1 MRACWIYL
9 LALLTVLGG
18 AVSSCGQSS
27 TGTISGSVTD
37 QNGGVV
43 SAANISIQNTG
54 TGLSRSTVTS
64 VEGYYNFVNVP
75 AGSYE
80 VTAEAA
86 SFATFVRNGI
96 ILDGARNVVV
106 DFILKPGA
114 TQATITVTENA
125 SALNTTTPEI
135 GTHFTPNQITQL
147 PTAPDGSAYNTLLQ
161 APGVMQADKQ
171 AVTNLPGNFSS
182 NGNRLRSNNF
192 MLDGQDI
199 NDPNITGAQ
208 IPLNNPDAISEV
220 QIVTNQFLA
229 EYGRNAGSVANFVT
243 KSGTSQYHGSGILF
257 YNGGS
262 LNSCSNLDKA
272 AGFCD
277 PTASDESMW
286 GAPPRKEFRYGFTAG
301 GPIAFP
307 WFGKGG
313 IKKSNDTFFFADF
326 LEWTNRQIG
335 SGTTINGAPTDA
347 GRATLQQYFGQLPQV
362 QALLKFVPPGTGNVS
377 TVAAG
382 GQMIEVGNLTGWLP
396 ATFDETQGSVR
407 IDHVFGAR
415 NLLYGRFRWSL
426 SSDLGEQATP
436 PGLGTLANVNTY
448 AATVVWNSTI
458 STSFLNTVQLA
469 WTRFDGRYV
478 GQDQAAA
485 AIPSIEIT
493 ELGMNGPFH
502 NPYRTA
508 FGMAVNFPQTR
519 KPDIYQVMDHVS
531 YLRGQHSIKFGADYN
546 RRNVSSFFIGN
557 TRGRLLYNT
566 LQNFLSDRAQIAAIT
581 LPLPGG
587 ELIAHYGWN
596 EFQAYVQDEWR
607 LKPTFTLTL
616 GLRYEYP
623 GNSFGSLEALNQ
635 RIVAAN
641 GNDPAFGVTAEPS
654 PDTNNFMPRVGFA
667 WNPQTKSTGLV
678 RWLTGGNKAVIRGGY
693 ARAYDGSY
701 LVMYALMRN
710 SFPFVAFQPVR
721 GPLPSFATVQSMSGG
736 SATILNPAAAMLLP
750 RNALAPDF
758 RMPLSNQV
766 ALDYQRELSRN
777 VVIRLGYVGT
787 FGSDLFQSVDGN
799 PRLACPYGSGL
810 PGTNTCNSSG
820 IDPFTGTTVPVVL
833 APTTDPSRGPLRL
846 WANNGSSSYNAL
858 QASFEKRFS
867 GGFTANVY
875 YTWSKFIDT
884 ASDIFG
890 ATSGDA
896 GISIDS
902 FNLNADRARSA
913 YDYPQ
918 RLAGNA
924 VYQFPFGQ
932 GEKGFAG
939 QLIRGWQVSAVVTL
953 QSGAPFSVLN
963 GSDPAGGAVGI
974 DTLVGD
980 VIRPNVYTDLNVSK
994 MSVAELYAT
1003 NQRLRYQALATAA
1016 ANFNA
1021 LPPGPCVEG
1030 FLPGTPLNNLVFAKA
1045 TARITCSPSGA
1056 RSYTVDFNGV
1066 EPGQRYGNSSRN
1078 MLRSDSLQLVDFSLA
1093 KNTQLTERFALQL
1106 RADVFNLFNHRNFGT
1121 PDAQLTSA
1129 NFLNKW
1135 ATDGGNRRIVL
1146 GLRLTF

>member
-1 MRACWIYL
+1 MRVCRIYL
-9 LALLTVLGG
+9 LALVTILGVI
-18 AVSSCGQSS
+18 ASSSAQSS
-27 TGTISGSVTD
+27 TGSISGTVD
-37 QNGGVV
+37 DNNGAVV
-43 SAANISIQNTG
+43 SAATISIRNTG
-54 TGLSRSTVTS
+54 TGLSRSTIAS
-64 VEGYYNFVNVP
+64 AEGHYNFVDVP
-75 AGSYE
+75 AGTYE

-86 SFATFVRNGI
+86 TFATLVRNGI
-96 ILDGARNVVV
+96 ILAGAQNAIV
-106 DFILKPGA
+106 DFSLKPGV
-114 TQATITVTENA
+114 TQASITVTENA
-125 SALNTTTPEI
+125 SALNTTTSEI

-147 PTAPDGSAYNTLLQ
+147 PTAPDGSAYSTLLQ
-161 APGVMQADKQ
+161 APGVTQADRQ

-192 MLDGQDI
+192 MLDGQDV

-229 EYGRNAGSVANFVT
+229 EYGRNSGSVSNFVT
-243 KSGTSQYHGSGILF
+243 KSGTNRYHSSGILF

-277 PTASDESMW
+277 PTATDGNMW
-286 GAPPRKEFRYGFTAG
+286 GSPPKKEFRYGFTAG
-301 GPIAFP
+301 GPIALP
-307 WFGKGG
+307 WFGEGG
-313 IKKSNDTFFFADF
+313 IKKSSDTFFFADF
-326 LEWTNRQIG
+326 LEWTDRQFG
-335 SGTTINGAPTDA
+335 SGSTINGAPTIA

-362 QALLKFVPPGTGNVS
+362 QALLQFVPPGTGNVS
-377 TVAAG
+377 TITAG
-382 GQMIEVGNLTGWLP
+382 GHVIEVGSLTGWLP
-396 ATFDETQGSVR
+396 ATLDETQGSVR

-415 NLLYGRFRWSL
+415 NLLYGRFRWSV
-426 SSDLGEQATP
+426 SSELGEQATP

-448 AATVVWNSTI
+448 AATVVWNSTL

-485 AIPSIEIT
+485 SIPSIEIT
-493 ELGMNGPFH
+493 ELGMNGPAH
-502 NPYRTA
+502 NSSRTA
-508 FGMAVNFPQTR
+508 FGMAFNFPQTR

-531 YLRGQHSIKFGADYN
+531 YLRGEHSIKFGADYN
-546 RRNVSSFFIGN
+546 RRNVSSFFVAN

-566 LQNFLSDRAQIAAIT
+566 LQDFLSDRAQIAAIT

-587 ELIAHYGWN
+587 ELDAHYGWN

-607 LKPTFTLTL
+607 IKPTFILTL

-635 RIVAAN
+635 RILAAN
-641 GNDPAFGVTAEPS
+641 GNDPAFGLTAEPS

-667 WNPQTKSTGLV
+667 WTPETKSTGPLG
-678 RWLTGGNKAVIRGGY
+678 WLTGGNKAVIRGGY
-693 ARAYDGSY
+693 SRAYDGSY
-701 LVMYALMRN
+701 LVMYASTRN
-710 SFPFVAFQPVR
+710 AFPFVAFQPVR
-721 GPLPSFATVQSMSGG
+721 GPLPSFATLQSIRGG

-750 RNALAPDF
+750 RNSVAPDF

-777 VVIRLGYVGT
+777 VVIRVGYVGT
-787 FGSDLFQSVDGN
+787 FGRDLFQSVDGN
-799 PRLACPYGSGL
+799 PRLPCDYGSGQA
-810 PGTNTCNSSG
+810 GTNTCNTTSV
-820 IDPFTGTTVPVVL
+820 DPFTGTRVPVVL
-833 APTTDPSRGPLRL
+833 APTTNPSRGPLRL
-846 WANNGSSSYNAL
+846 WANNGSSSYNAF

-867 GGFTANVY
+867 GGFTANVH

-924 VYQFPFGQ
+924 VYQLPFGHS
-932 GEKGFAG
+932 EKGLAG
-939 QLIRGWQVSAVVTL
+939 QLVRGWQISAVVTL

-963 GSDPAGGAVGI
+963 GSDPAGGLAGI
-974 DTLVGD
+974 DALVGD
-980 VIRPNVYTDLNVSK
+980 VIRPNVYTNLNVSK

-1003 NQRLRYQALATAA
+1003 NQRLRNQALATAA

-1021 LPPGPCVEG
+1021 LPPGACVEG
-1030 FLPGTPLNNLVFAKA
+1030 FLPGAPLNNLLFAKA

-1066 EPGQRYGNSSRN
+1066 EPGQRFGNSSRN

-1093 KNTQLTERFALQL
+1093 KNTQLTERFTLQL
-1106 RADVFNLFNHRNFGT
+1106 RADVFNLFNHGNFGA

-1146 GLRLTF
+1146 GMRVSF